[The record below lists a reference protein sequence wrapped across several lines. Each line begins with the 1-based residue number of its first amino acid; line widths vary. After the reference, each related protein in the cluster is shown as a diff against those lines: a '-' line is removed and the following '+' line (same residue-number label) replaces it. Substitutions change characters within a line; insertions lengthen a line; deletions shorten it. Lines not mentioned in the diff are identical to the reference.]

1 MITQSY
7 KIDMTPGA
15 VPLRVKVSQYDVGIR
30 QLVFQLYNGA
40 TACTS
45 NSFDLS
51 AQIVGTKQ
59 DQKGFAYEAS
69 VDTSALGIWVT
80 VDITEQMTACAGDV
94 VCEIRMYN
102 NSSRIS
108 TANFILDVEPA
119 ALGADTDISETEIPA
134 IIDAA
139 REYAEDAEDAA
150 ERAEAAAAGM
160 SAGAAIGNST
170 SVTSGVVDT
179 NIDLGKTP
187 SDGDRILMYVETEI
201 ESPVSLKT
209 YNDGVAITTS
219 FGSSGPE
226 TLAGLCLL
234 EYTEDTTD
242 YWALLWTDEGG
253 GGGIGDAYA
262 GLGIGKMVSFTD
274 DVVNTDIDL
283 HRAPIEGDRILVYF
297 STKITDPVSLITYN
311 DGTPVTTSLGI
322 NISGFYLA
330 GNCLF
335 ELQYDAMLETN
346 CWRLLY
352 RDEHTAY
359 TAGTGI
365 SISGGTIANTLPQR
379 GNNIKGY
386 TISTAITDGNLGSYD
401 MNADYLILNFRANAK
416 PGAGLKYSLM
426 LTRSSPVA
434 IMASAVL
441 KKSDGDLYSKQI
453 SAGETLICKSDDGGT
468 GSEQNPIVVTVIAV
482 CDSEMPFAFGAGRV
496 ESVSEGIIDT
506 NIVLGREPKDGDR
519 LILFFGQR
527 VSNPYALKVYGR
539 SYSEEYVFEYGGL
552 EPPSY
557 YDGICVLNIYRDL
570 SGYLVYGEIETN
582 NMDSSPTSDSHKM
595 VTSGG
600 VYTALAGKQNDV
612 GLSVVN
618 GKLCITYEQ

>member
-15 VPLRVKVSQYDVGIR
+15 VPLRVKVSQYDVGVR

-59 DQKGFAYEAS
+59 DQKGFAYEAT

-108 TANFILDVEPA
+108 TANFILDVEQA

-139 REYAEDAEDAA
+139 RGYAEDAEDAA

-201 ESPVSLKT
+201 ENPVSLKT

-226 TLAGLCLL
+226 SLAGLCLL

-283 HRAPIEGDRILVYF
+283 HRAPIEGDRILFYHSSALANPGSLTVYNNGTAVTASIFDF
-297 STKITDPVSLITYN
+297 SATHPAGLTLMKYGALGWQTVQDIA
-311 DGTPVTTSLGI
+311 DGG
-322 NISGFYLA
+322 
-330 GNCLF
+330 
-335 ELQYDAMLETN
+335 
-346 CWRLLY
+346 
-352 RDEHTAY
+352 Y

-365 SISGGTIANTLPQR
+365 SISGGTIANTLPQK

-401 MNADYLILNFRANAK
+401 KNVDYLILNFRANAK
-416 PGAGLKYSLM
+416 PGAGLKYSLT
-426 LTRSSPVA
+426 LTQSSPVA

-441 KKSDGDLYSKQI
+441 KSPDGDLYSKQI
-453 SAGETLICKSDDGGT
+453 SAGETLICKSNDGGT

-482 CDSEMPFAFGAGRV
+482 CDSEMPFAFSAGRV

-519 LILFFGQR
+519 FILFFGQR
-527 VSNPYALKVYGR
+527 VSNPYALKIYGR

-570 SGYLVYGEIETN
+570 SGYLVYGEIEIN
-582 NMDSSPTSDSHKM
+582 NMDTSPTSGSHKM

>member
-1 MITQSY
+1 MGQINTNNYPAVDSLADADLL
-7 KIDMTPGA
+7 IVENAMHGTGTTTPKQLRENAIGTDPLQTSSQTVTGA
-15 VPLRVKVSQYDVGIR
+15 INEVLERV
-30 QLVFQLYNGA
+30 
-40 TACTS
+40 TA
-45 NSFDLS
+45 
-51 AQIVGTKQ
+51 
-59 DQKGFAYEAS
+59 
-69 VDTSALGIWVT
+69 
-80 VDITEQMTACAGDV
+80 
-94 VCEIRMYN
+94 
-102 NSSRIS
+102 
-108 TANFILDVEPA
+108 
-119 ALGADTDISETEIPA
+119 
-134 IIDAA
+134 
-139 REYAEDAEDAA
+139 
-150 ERAEAAAAGM
+150 M
-160 SAGAAIGNST
+160 SAGASLGKYV
-170 SVTSGVVDT
+170 SVSSDVVDT
-179 NIDLGKTP
+179 DEDLGREP
-187 SDGDRILMYVETEI
+187 
-201 ESPVSLKT
+201 
-209 YNDGVAITTS
+209 
-219 FGSSGPE
+219 
-226 TLAGLCLL
+226 
-234 EYTEDTTD
+234 
-242 YWALLWTDEGG
+242 AL
-253 GGGIGDAYA
+253 
-262 GLGIGKMVSFTD
+262 
-274 DVVNTDIDL
+274 N
-283 HRAPIEGDRILVYF
+283 DRILVYF
-297 STKITDPVSLITYN
+297 SEKVTDPVSLITYN

-322 NISGFYLA
+322 NMSGFYLA
-330 GNCLF
+330 GDCLF
-335 ELQYDAMLETN
+335 ELQYDAMLEAN

-352 RDEHTAY
+352 RDEHY

-365 SISGGTIANTLPQR
+365 SISGGIITNTLPQR

-386 TISTAITDGNLGSYD
+386 TISTAITDGNIGSYD

-416 PGAGLKYSLM
+416 PGAGLKYSLL

-441 KKSDGDLYSKQI
+441 KKPDGDLYSKQI
-453 SAGETLICKSDDGGT
+453 SAGETLICKSNDGGT
-468 GSEQNPIVVTVIAV
+468 GTEQNPIVVTVIAV
-482 CDSEMPFAFGAGRV
+482 CDSETPFAFSAGRV

-582 NMDSSPTSDSHKM
+582 NMDLSPTSGSHKM